1 MSKLIHGKY
10 VISFSICL
18 ILYTR
23 IKQALLSTDNL
34 KVLSTMYSAL
44 RHTAMN
50 KSGQRVSVLTVT
62 ANRLI
67 CQASRVSCFR
77 ATSLY
82 FHYYIL

>member
-1 MSKLIHGKY
+1 MP
-10 VISFSICL
+10 SFFVYL

-23 IKQALLSTDNL
+23 IKEALLSTDNL

-44 RHTAMN
+44 RYTVMN

-67 CQASRVSCFR
+67 CQV
-77 ATSLY
+77 
-82 FHYYIL
+82 